1 MTDKPKRLPHTRKI
15 SRLPPLPEK
24 VDPIMEERFEQQRKR
39 GAEPLNLHLTQ
50 GHAPKLSKAKGEFTW
65 ILRNETR
72 LGRRLLELTILRTAY
87 IIDSAYELDH
97 HVPLGRQAGLTDAQ
111 IDGAKD
117 WRRHASLYDD
127 RERALLA
134 FIDQLCNKG
143 LVDDPT
149 YAALAKHYSPQEI
162 VEICYC
168 STSYYA
174 NGLFVKAMQI
184 EIDAPHVKAAPGKF

>member
-1 MTDKPKRLPHTRKI
+1 MTDAPKRLPHTRKV
-15 SRLPPLPEK
+15 SRLPPLPEQ
-24 VDPIMEERFEQQRKR
+24 VDPIMQERFEQQRKR

-87 IIDSAYELDH
+87 IVDCAYELDH

-111 IDGAKD
+111 IAGAKD
-117 WRRHASLYDD
+117 WRQHASLYDD

-134 FIDQLCNKG
+134 FVDGLTNKG
-143 LVDDPT
+143 EVDDAT
-149 YAALAKHYSPQEI
+149 YASLAKHFSAQEI

-174 NGLFVKAMQI
+174 NGMFVKALQI
-184 EIDAPHVKAAPGKF
+184 EIDAPHVKAAAGKF